1 MSIVNDKSVFNAV
14 EIIRVDISQK
24 QADGD
29 DDGGYGL
36 AVVVAAAVV
45 VAVVDCLAAVAW
57 KQRMNRS
64 LQQSFESEWCLPG
77 QHFVLF
83 GIA

>member
-1 MSIVNDKSVFNAV
+1 MTNVVFNAE
-14 EIIRVDISQK
+14 EIIRMEIIQM

-36 AVVVAAAVV
+36 AVVAAAVV
-45 VAVVDCLAAVAW
+45 VAVVGCLAAVDW

-64 LQQSFESEWCLPG
+64 LQQSFESGWCLPG
-77 QHFVLF
+77 QHFVPF